1 MSTHLER
8 QLEKLNDMLC
18 RQAGVISTA
27 VVQAIDAA
35 ERRDCELARKIIDR
49 DLVINTAEVDIEEEC
64 LHALACYQPVA
75 TDLRYV
81 VSILKVNND
90 LERIGDHAVK
100 IAELACYL
108 ANEPPADLMRF
119 IDGMGEQV
127 LAMLHMALEALLE
140 SDIEKAQQVRAAD
153 DRVDT
158 THRRMYEQV
167 ETAMRQ
173 NPGAIAQLIHIINI
187 SRQLERIADLC
198 VNICEDVIYA
208 VQGEILRHRRAP
220 APGIKAPQV

>member
-140 SDIEKAQQVRAAD
+140 SDIEKAQQVLAAD
-153 DRVDT
+153 DRFDT

-198 VNICEDVIYA
+198 VNISEDVIYA

>member
-1 MSTHLER
+1 MPTPLER
-8 QLEKLNDMLC
+8 QFEMLNDMLS
-18 RQAGVISTA
+18 RQTDIIARTVA
-27 VVQAIDAA
+27 QAIDAA
-35 ERRDCELARKIIDR
+35 ERRDCNLARKIIDR
-49 DLVINTAEVDIEEEC
+49 DLVINVAEVDIEEEC

-100 IAELACYL
+100 IAELACFL
-108 ANEPPADLMRF
+108 ANEPPADLMQF

-127 LAMLHMALEALLE
+127 LAMLHMALEALLQ
-140 SDIEKAQQVRAAD
+140 SDIEKAQQVRNAD
-153 DRVDT
+153 DRIDT
-158 THRRMYEQV
+158 IHRRMYEQV

-173 NPGAIAQLIHIINI
+173 NPGRISQFIHIINI

-208 VQGEILRHRRAP
+208 VQGEILRHRSTA
-220 APGIKAPQV
+220 APQL